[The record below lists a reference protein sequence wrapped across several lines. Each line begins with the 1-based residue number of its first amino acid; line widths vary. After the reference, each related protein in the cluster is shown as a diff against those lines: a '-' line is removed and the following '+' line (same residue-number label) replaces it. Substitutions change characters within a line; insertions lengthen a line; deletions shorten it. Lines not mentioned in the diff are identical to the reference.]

1 MDPQSSYLIGILIVL
16 LILSAFFSS
25 SETAFSSANRIR
37 LKSYAQ
43 LGKQSAQTAL
53 DLLEDYDHLLST
65 ILIGNNI
72 VNIAASSIATLLF
85 VAHFGNLG
93 VTLSTVV
100 MTLLVLSFGEITPKT
115 LAKEDPEA
123 FVMRFAWILKGLN
136 TLFTPLNA
144 LFSVWKKLL
153 LRFMPT
159 TERSTITEEELLSL
173 VEEAAQEG
181 SIDEEDEV
189 LIKNVV
195 EFNDT
200 EVGAIYTP
208 RVDVISINAK
218 MDCQEITDL
227 FIQTGF
233 SRLPFYQ
240 TNIDEIEGIIHQK
253 DFHNDVITGKKSI
266 EEIVKPVAFVP
277 KSIKISELLKNLQR
291 EKLHLAVVVDEHGG
305 TLGIA
310 TMEDI
315 IEELVGEIWD
325 EYDQEDLELIKL
337 SDYEYRIKGQK
348 DLDDLEDILMLA
360 DRLGAT
366 TVGGYIMNSLG
377 KIPEVGD
384 ELKIG
389 SYELSVIEMDQHRI
403 EEVRLLIQSES
414 QPQ

>member
-123 FVMRFAWILKGLN
+123 FAMRFAWLLKVLN

-153 LRFMPT
+153 QRFMPA

>member
-123 FVMRFAWILKGLN
+123 FAMRFAWLLKVLN

-153 LRFMPT
+153 QRFMPA

-403 EEVRLLIQSES
+403 EEVRLLIQPES